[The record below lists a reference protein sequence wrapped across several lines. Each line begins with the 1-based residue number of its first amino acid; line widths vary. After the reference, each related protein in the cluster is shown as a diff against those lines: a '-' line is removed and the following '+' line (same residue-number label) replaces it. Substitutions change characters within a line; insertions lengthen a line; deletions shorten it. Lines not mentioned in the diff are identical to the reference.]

1 MKTLRL
7 CLCGISFLLLSPAA
21 IPQRQPHPPGLQ
33 DPSKNAPPLEPP
45 MNKLPTVTVSQVH
58 RDASELLELSQS
70 VSSDINQAGKGIV
83 TKDLGD
89 KLKRIEKL
97 SKKLRSELAL

>member
-7 CLCGISFLLLSPAA
+7 CALLTLSLALSPAA
-21 IPQRQPHPPGLQ
+21 APQHQPHPPGLQ

-45 MNKLPTVTVSQVH
+45 MNSRPAPKIAQVQH
-58 RDASELLELSQS
+58 DANELALLSQS
-70 VSSDINQAGKGIV
+70 VSSDINQATKGILP
-83 TKDLGD
+83 KDLGE

-97 SKKLRSELAL
+97 SKKLRNELAL

>member
-7 CLCGISFLLLSPAA
+7 WLCAVSFLLLSPPA
-21 IPQRQPHPPGLQ
+21 IPQHQPHPPGLQ

-45 MNKLPTVTVSQVH
+45 MNKAPSVTVSQVH
-58 RDASELLELSQS
+58 RDASELLQLSQS
-70 VSSDINQAGKGIV
+70 VSTDINQASKGIV
-83 TKDLGD
+83 PKDLGE

-97 SKKLRSELAL
+97 SKKLRNELAL

>member
-7 CLCGISFLLLSPAA
+7 SLCLALALVPLTAA
-21 IPQRQPHPPGLQ
+21 PQRPHPPGLG

-45 MNKLPTVTVSQVH
+45 MNKPPIATAAQVQH
-58 RDASELLELSQS
+58 DAEELLQLSQS
-70 VSSDINQAGKGIV
+70 VSIEVNRASRGVLA
-83 TKDLGD
+83 KDLGQ

-97 SKKLRSELAL
+97 SKKLRGELAL